1 MINILEELQELWLL
15 TDKEKLELVAEQI
28 AINNK
33 SLVVGLGAGR
43 MGYSMQAFVMRLSH
57 LGFKSFMI
65 GDTSLPRIDSKSLV
79 LINSSSGETPSIL
92 LYAQQA
98 RDENSNIITFT
109 AEANSTI
116 ANLSNLIMPIPK
128 IATNQIMKTIYEQY
142 TYLLFDY
149 LAALILDKSGLDKGW
164 VINNHSILE

>member
-79 LINSSSGETPSIL
+79 LINSSSGETPSLL
-92 LYAQQA
+92 LYAHQA